1 MWQESELGDYI
12 NMTIRAPLILHTE
25 SSIGLP

>member
-1 MWQESELGDYI
+1 MWQESKLGDYI
-12 NMTIRAPLILHTE
+12 NMRIRAPLILHTE